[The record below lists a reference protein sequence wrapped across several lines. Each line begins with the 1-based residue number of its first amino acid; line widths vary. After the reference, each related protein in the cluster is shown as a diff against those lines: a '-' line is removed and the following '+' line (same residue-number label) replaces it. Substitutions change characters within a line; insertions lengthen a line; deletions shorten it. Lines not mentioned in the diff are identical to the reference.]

1 MPCIRGGKVGSH
13 SQNDSAAQPVSQG
26 HRAGE
31 RLRVARR
38 RAADTLPQCEK
49 EQGPFEAIL
58 AFSMGAVFAQIVCA
72 ARACHAS
79 PLARAADAVSPVS
92 STPYMLPSLKF
103 AVSALDDVTSP
114 LL

>member
-1 MPCIRGGKVGSH
+1 MVRLAPEPRCVHQFHRRRRV
-13 SQNDSAAQPVSQG
+13 AAA

-38 RAADTLPQCEK
+38 RAADTLPQCEE

-72 ARACHAS
+72 ARARHAS

-92 STPYMLPSLKF
+92 SDPYMLPSLKF
-103 AVSALDDVTSP
+103 AVSARVDVKSP